1 MTILTLALLFFV
13 QLGFLK
19 QLLKQG
25 RLFESCIIFCIPF
38 LIFFCKK
45 HNNSKLGIWFQ
56 KMVWIRKKKESEL
69 PLKRVKESILGSS
82 GPGIDSNPEN
92 PDSIPA
98 WAIINHDHQKNHFI
112 RLNVIIIM
120 LLSVPN
126 KCP

>member
-45 HNNSKLGIWFQ
+45 HKNSSRVMESDSRIWFGYV
-56 KMVWIRKKKESEL
+56 K
-69 PLKRVKESILGSS
+69 KRV
-82 GPGIDSNPEN
+82 GITIEASEGVNL
-92 PDSIPA
+92 
-98 WAIINHDHQKNHFI
+98 
-112 RLNVIIIM
+112 R
-120 LLSVPN
+120 
-126 KCP
+126 